1 MTAEPAHDDPIEQAE
16 PGAQPAQPPGDAVL
30 DPARAALERG
40 EYGRCL
46 ALLKPLAEAHSA
58 ATSFG
63 GSVRLLM
70 ATAQMGQ
77 GDSAAAAASCR
88 SLRACRDS
96 TLRAMARDLQEVLEA
111 PALERPR
118 EWSMTLPS
126 LGEMQ
131 PIEGEFKAMAR
142 SRRRRR
148 QPDAPPPPPT
158 GPTRAPLGFA
168 LVAIALL
175 LITALLGGCVQL
187 DTELRLP
194 APGRLQINQTSIS
207 STGRP
212 LPWQRQLAEA
222 LRGTPLRINA
232 DQGRQT
238 LTSPVLPARDAL
250 ALWRTSLETGA
261 RLAGQTL
268 PEPQLNLSERNWLL
282 GVRQHL
288 ELELDLRQLE
298 ALPGLSLR
306 FELEPMRPRA
316 IRRAEPLAAVAL
328 PRPSGGGPAAQ
339 PRLRWTLQPGALNR
353 LEITC
358 WRWSRLGLGGLAVAL
373 LLLVVSLLQRF
384 RLIAG
389 FGLPQ
394 LPA

>member
-1 MTAEPAHDDPIEQAE
+1 MTAEPAPEAL
-16 PGAQPAQPPGDAVL
+16 PPAQASDGLL

-46 ALLKPLAEAHSA
+46 ALLEPLAAAHAA
-58 ATSFG
+58 ATPFG

-96 TLRAMARDLQEVLEA
+96 SLRAMARDLQEVLEA
-111 PALERPR
+111 PALQRPR

-131 PIEGEFKAMAR
+131 PLEGEFKAMAR

-148 QPDAPPPPPT
+148 QSDGPPPPPT

-168 LVAIALL
+168 LVAILLL

-187 DTELRLP
+187 ETELRLP
-194 APGRLQINQTSIS
+194 APGRLQISQTSVS
-207 STGRP
+207 ATGNP

-222 LRGTPLRINA
+222 VRGTPFKVAA
-232 DQGRQT
+232 DHGRQT
-238 LTSPVLPARDAL
+238 LSAPVLPAGQALELLGASLERSAAL
-250 ALWRTSLETGA
+250 AGLE
-261 RLAGQTL
+261 L
-268 PEPQLNLSERNWLL
+268 PPPQLTLQERNWLL
-282 GVRQHL
+282 GVRQQLH
-288 ELELDLRQLE
+288 LELDLRGLE
-298 ALPGLSLR
+298 PLPGLNLAVR
-306 FELEPMRPRA
+306 LEPMPLRA
-316 IRRAEPLAAVAL
+316 VRRAEPQPPLAL
-328 PRPSGGGPAAQ
+328 PHRRGAPPS
-339 PRLRWTLQPGALNR
+339 LRWTLEPGSLNR
-353 LEITC
+353 LDLTS
-358 WRWSRLGLGGLAVAL
+358 WRWSRLGLGGLAIAL
-373 LLLVVSLLQRF
+373 LLALVLLLQRL
-384 RLIAG
+384 RLAAG